1 MKFSPTNQVTFIPDL
16 PPTGFA
22 VQSLV
27 ALAPTVLAVTRAV
40 GVSVLIHEV
49 LFLWEP
55 IFQTAW
61 RVLSDDDAW

>member
-1 MKFSPTNQVTFIPDL
+1 VTFIPDL
-16 PPTGFA
+16 PPTVFA
-22 VQSLV
+22 AQNLL

-40 GVSVLIHEV
+40 GVSVLIHEA